1 MAGVLVAGTF
11 VSRHIAAEM
20 RCTVSTCE
28 KPGTACCKSAQ
39 PAEAGGVDWLRGED
53 LYRGV

>member
-39 PAEAGGVDWLRGED
+39 PAEAGGVNWLRGE
-53 LYRGV
+53 